1 MRLMFII
8 VWWSERKVILEE
20 REKVKGK
27 AVLVTLFSSPLFFF
41 WIIQLLLHMGRGQ
54 VMPLRYKALGSFPTS
69 CACSELCFL
78 TISST

>member
-41 WIIQLLLHMGRGQ
+41 LDNSIVTTYGEGSGNATEIQGSWI
-54 VMPLRYKALGSFPTS
+54 FPYFM
-69 CACSELCFL
+69 CLF
-78 TISST
+78 

>member
-27 AVLVTLFSSPLFFF
+27 AVLVTLFSFPTFYFLILFF
-41 WIIQLLLHMGRGQ
+41 G
-54 VMPLRYKALGSFPTS
+54 
-69 CACSELCFL
+69 
-78 TISST
+78 